1 MCGLVGFLN
10 AAFSGD
16 WAATIR
22 KMNTTLSHRG
32 PDDEGVWIDESAGIA
47 LGHRRLAILDL
58 SPAGHQPMVS
68 ACGRYVLVFN
78 GEIYNHLE
86 LRQELTALGAA
97 PPWRGHS
104 DTETLLAAFSH
115 WGVATTLEKLV
126 GMFAL
131 ALWDRENRL
140 LTLAR
145 DRIGEKPLY
154 YGWVNGALV
163 FASELKAIRAYPA
176 FANLINRDAL
186 ALYFRYSWIPA
197 PYSIYEHIWKLPA
210 GTYLQWSAEALSPNT
225 QGRPQPYWSLESVI
239 AKGIAQPFQGTEDEA
254 ATELEHLLRQSLKGQ
269 LLADV
274 PLGAFLSGGVDSSTV
289 VALMQSL
296 SSQPVKTFT
305 IGFYEDAYNEAQH
318 AKAVAQHLGT
328 DHTEYYLTGQE
339 ARDVIPKLTHL
350 YDEPFADSSQ
360 IPTHLVSMIARQ
372 HVTVALSGDGGDE
385 LFGGYNRHFLAPILW
400 NRIQTIPLYV
410 RLLLKNFLSLLTI
423 GRLNQLI
430 ADFNQLLPKHL
441 RYSAVDEKLEK
452 IRKLISTD
460 SRQSMYVSILSQF
473 NTPYSLV
480 IGAHELTSLL
490 NFPLGQL
497 TELPFE
503 SYIMALDLLI
513 YLPNDILVKVDRA
526 AMGVSLETRI
536 PFLDHRIV
544 EFAWTLPL
552 EMKIRQQQGKQVLRK
567 LLYRYVPPTLIER
580 PKMGFGIPLSQWLRS
595 ELRDWG
601 ATLLN
606 PTRLQQEGYL
616 QPDLVWQYWQ
626 EHQIGKRNWAGQ
638 LWEAL
643 IFQSWLERSF

>member
-10 AAFSGD
+10 AAFLGD

-22 KMNTTLSHRG
+22 KMNGTLSHRG
-32 PDDEGVWIDESAGIA
+32 PDDEGVWIDEAAGIA

-58 SPAGHQPMVS
+58 SPAGHQPMAS

-115 WGVATTLEKLV
+115 WGVTTALEKLV

-131 ALWDRENRL
+131 ALWDRKTRT

-210 GTYLQWSAEALSPNT
+210 GTYLQWPAEALSPNT
-225 QGRPQPYWSLESVI
+225 QGTPQAYWLLESVI
-239 AKGIAQPFQGTEDEA
+239 AKGLAQPFQGTEDEA
-254 ATELEHLLRQSLKGQ
+254 ATELERLLCQSLKGQ

-296 SSQPVKTFT
+296 SSQSVKTFS
-305 IGFYEDAYNEAQH
+305 IGFYEDAYNEAQY

-372 HVTVALSGDGGDE
+372 EVTVALSGDGGDE
-385 LFGGYNRHFLAPILW
+385 LFGGYVRYLLTPAILGKIERLPKPVRRTLAS
-400 NRIQTIPLYV
+400 
-410 RLLLKNFLSLLTI
+410 LLKKLSPRQWDQLFGGLSIFLPQNLRYTTIGDKIAKLAKLCEMTSDKEVYLSFLSLIDLPSQFV
-423 GRLNQLI
+423 LNSQEPLLI
-430 ADFNQLLPKHL
+430 Q
-441 RYSAVDEKLEK
+441 EKL
-452 IRKLISTD
+452 D
-460 SRQSMYVSILSQF
+460 QLSHQ
-473 NTPYSLV
+473 
-480 IGAHELTSLL
+480 
-490 NFPLGQL
+490 
-497 TELPFE
+497 LPFE
-503 SYIMALDLLI
+503 SYMMALDLLT
-513 YLPNDILVKVDRA
+513 YLPDDILVKVDRA

-567 LLYRYVPPTLIER
+567 LLYRYVPPPLIER
-580 PKMGFGIPLSQWLRS
+580 PKMGFGIPLAQWLRS

-616 QPDLVWQYWQ
+616 HPDLVWQYWQ
-626 EHQIGKRNWAGQ
+626 EHQTGKRNWAGQ
-638 LWEAL
+638 LWEVL
-643 IFQSWLERSF
+643 MFQSWLERCF

>member
-10 AAFSGD
+10 AAFLGD

-22 KMNTTLSHRG
+22 KMNGTLSHRG
-32 PDDEGVWIDESAGIA
+32 PDDEGVWIDEAAGIA

-58 SPAGHQPMVS
+58 SPAGHQPMAS

-115 WGVATTLEKLV
+115 WGVTTALEKLV

-131 ALWDRENRL
+131 ALWDRKTRT

-210 GTYLQWSAEALSPNT
+210 GTYLQWSAESLRPNI
-225 QGRPQPYWSLESVI
+225 QGTPQAYWSLQTVI
-239 AKGIAQPFQGTEDEA
+239 EKGLTHTFQGTEADA
-254 ATELEHLLRQSLKGQ
+254 ATELEYLLRQSLQGQ

-296 SSQPVKTFT
+296 SSQPVKTFS
-305 IGFYEDAYNEAQH
+305 IGFYEDAYNEAQY

-372 HVTVALSGDGGDE
+372 EVTVALSGDGGDE
-385 LFGGYNRHFLAPILW
+385 LFGGYVRYLLTPAILGKIERLPKPVRRTLAS
-400 NRIQTIPLYV
+400 
-410 RLLLKNFLSLLTI
+410 LLKKLSPRQWDQLFGGLSIFLPQNLRYTTIGDKIAKLAKLCEMTSDKEVYLSFLSLIDLPSQFV
-423 GRLNQLI
+423 LNSQEPLLI
-430 ADFNQLLPKHL
+430 Q
-441 RYSAVDEKLEK
+441 EKL
-452 IRKLISTD
+452 D
-460 SRQSMYVSILSQF
+460 QLSHQ
-473 NTPYSLV
+473 
-480 IGAHELTSLL
+480 
-490 NFPLGQL
+490 
-497 TELPFE
+497 LPFE
-503 SYIMALDLLI
+503 SYMMALDLLT
-513 YLPNDILVKVDRA
+513 YLPDDILVKVDRA

-552 EMKIRQQQGKQVLRK
+552 DMKIRQRQGKQVLRK
-567 LLYRYVPPTLIER
+567 LLYRYVPPPLIER
-580 PKMGFGIPLSQWLRS
+580 PKMGFGIPLAQWLRS

-616 QPDLVWQYWQ
+616 HPDLVWQYWQ
-626 EHQIGKRNWAGQ
+626 EHQTGKRNWAGQ
-638 LWEAL
+638 LWEVL
-643 IFQSWLERSF
+643 MFQSWLERCF

>member
-10 AAFSGD
+10 VAFSGN

-22 KMNTTLSHRG
+22 QMNTTLSHRG
-32 PDDEGVWIDESAGIA
+32 PDDEGVWIDEAAGIA

-58 SPAGHQPMVS
+58 SPAGHQPMIS

-78 GEIYNHLE
+78 GEIYNHLQ
-86 LRQELTALGAA
+86 LRQELTVLGAA

-115 WGVATTLEKLV
+115 WGVAETLERLV

-176 FANLINRDAL
+176 FANPINRDAL

-197 PYSIYEHIWKLPA
+197 PYSIYEYIWKLPA
-210 GTYLQWSAEALSPNT
+210 GTYLQWFAETLSPNT
-225 QGRPQPYWSLESVI
+225 QGTPQAYWSLESVI
-239 AKGIAQPFQGTEDEA
+239 AKGLAHPFQGTEDEA

-339 ARDVIPKLTHL
+339 ARDVIPKLPQL

-385 LFGGYNRHFLAPILW
+385 LFGGYVRYFLAPIIW
-400 NRIQTIPLYV
+400 KKIEPLPKPI
-410 RLLLKNFLSLLTI
+410 RGTLASLLKGLSPRQWEQLVGGLSIFLPQNLRYTTIGDKVAKLAKLCEMTSEKEVYLSFLSLIDLPSQFV
-423 GRLNQLI
+423 LNSQEPLLI
-430 ADFNQLLPKHL
+430 Q
-441 RYSAVDEKLEK
+441 EKLA
-452 IRKLISTD
+452 
-460 SRQSMYVSILSQF
+460 Q
-473 NTPYSLV
+473 
-480 IGAHELTSLL
+480 
-490 NFPLGQL
+490 LGYQL
-497 TELPFE
+497 PSE
-503 SYIMALDLLI
+503 SYMMALDLLT
-513 YLPNDILVKVDRA
+513 YLPDDLLIKVDRA

-552 EMKIRQQQGKQVLRK
+552 QMKIRQQQGKQVVRK
-567 LLYRYVPPTLIER
+567 LLCRYVPSTLIER
-580 PKMGFGIPLSQWLRS
+580 PKMGFGIPLAQWLRS

-601 ATLLN
+601 AELLN
-606 PTRLQQEGYL
+606 PTRLKQEGYL
-616 QPDLVWQYWQ
+616 HPSLIEQYWQ
-626 EHQIGKRNWAGQ
+626 EHQAGKRNWASQ
-638 LWEAL
+638 LWEVL
-643 IFQSWLERSF
+643 MFQLWLERSF

>member
-10 AAFSGD
+10 PSFSD
-16 WAATIR
+16 HWAATIH
-22 KMNTTLSHRG
+22 KMNATLSHRG
-32 PDDEGVWIDESAGIA
+32 PDNEGVWIDEAAGIA

-58 SPAGHQPMVS
+58 SPAGHQPMIS
-68 ACGRYVLVFN
+68 DCGRYVLVFN
-78 GEIYNHLE
+78 GEIYNHIE
-86 LRQELTALGAA
+86 LRQELTVLGAA

-104 DTETLLAAFSH
+104 DTETLLAAFSY
-115 WGVATTLEKLV
+115 WGVATTLERLV

-131 ALWDRENRL
+131 ALWDRQNRV

-163 FASELKAIRAYPA
+163 FASELKAIWAYPA
-176 FANLINRDAL
+176 FSNPINRDAL

-225 QGRPQPYWSLESVI
+225 QGTPQAYWSLESVI
-239 AKGIAQPFQGTEDEA
+239 AKGLAHPFQGTEGEA
-254 ATELEHLLRQSLKGQ
+254 ATQLEHLLRQSLKGQ

-305 IGFYEDAYNEAQH
+305 IGFYEDAYNEAQY

-360 IPTHLVSMIARQ
+360 IPTHLVCMIARQ

-385 LFGGYNRHFLAPILW
+385 LFGGYVRYFLTPAIWEKIERLPK
-400 NRIQTIPLYV
+400 PV
-410 RLLLKNFLSLLTI
+410 RRTLASLLKGLSPRQWDQLLGGLSIFLPQNLRYTTIGDKIPKLAKLCEMTSEKEVYLSFLSLIDLPSQFV
-423 GRLNQLI
+423 LNSQEP
-430 ADFNQLLPKHL
+430 LL
-441 RYSAVDEKLEK
+441 VQEKLA
-452 IRKLISTD
+452 
-460 SRQSMYVSILSQF
+460 QLSYQ
-473 NTPYSLV
+473 
-480 IGAHELTSLL
+480 
-490 NFPLGQL
+490 
-497 TELPFE
+497 LPFE
-503 SYIMALDLLI
+503 SYMMALDLLT
-513 YLPNDILVKVDRA
+513 YLPDDILVKVDRA

-536 PFLDHRIV
+536 PFLDHRII

-552 EMKIRQQQGKQVLRK
+552 QMKIRQQQGKQVLRK
-567 LLYRYVPPTLIER
+567 LLYRYIPPTLIER
-580 PKMGFGIPLSQWLRS
+580 PKMGFGIPLAQWLRS

-601 ATLLN
+601 AELLN
-606 PTRLQQEGYL
+606 PTRLKQEGYL
-616 QPDLVWQYWQ
+616 QPEVVWQYWQ
-626 EHQIGKRNWAGQ
+626 EHQTGKRNWAGQ
-638 LWEAL
+638 LWEIL
-643 IFQSWLERSF
+643 IFQLWLEHSS

>member
-16 WAATIR
+16 WPATIR
-22 KMNTTLSHRG
+22 KMSATLSHRG
-32 PDDEGVWIDESAGIA
+32 PDDEGVWIDEAAGIA

-68 ACGRYVLVFN
+68 DCGRYVLVFN

-86 LRQELTALGAA
+86 LRQELTVLGAA
-97 PPWRGHS
+97 PSWRGHS
-104 DTETLLAAFSH
+104 DTETLLAALSY

-131 ALWDRENRL
+131 ALWDRKDRV

-154 YGWVNGALV
+154 YGWVDGALV
-163 FASELKAIRAYPA
+163 FASELKAIRAYPT
-176 FANLINRDAL
+176 FANPIDRDAL

-197 PYSIYEHIWKLPA
+197 PYSIYENIWKLPA
-210 GTYLQWSAEALSPNT
+210 GTYLQWFAETLSPNT
-225 QGRPQPYWSLESVI
+225 QGTPQAYWSLERVI
-239 AKGIAQPFQGTEDEA
+239 AKGLAHPFPRTEEEA
-254 ATELEHLLRQSLKGQ
+254 ATELEDLLRQSLKGQ

-274 PLGAFLSGGVDSSTV
+274 PLGAFLSGGIDSSTV

-296 SSQPVKTFT
+296 SAQPVKTFT
-305 IGFYEDAYNEAQH
+305 IGFYEHAYNEAQY
-318 AKAVAQHLGT
+318 AKVVAQHLGT

-339 ARDVIPKLTHL
+339 TRDVIPKLTHL

-372 HVTVALSGDGGDE
+372 QVTVALSGDGGDE
-385 LFGGYNRHFLAPILW
+385 LFGGYVRYFLAP
-400 NRIQTIPLYV
+400 TIWQKIKCLPKPV
-410 RLLLKNFLSLLTI
+410 RRTLASLLKSLSPRQWDRLVGGLSIFLPQNLRYTTIGDKIAKLARLCQMTSEKEVYLSFLSLI
-423 GRLNQLI
+423 
-430 ADFNQLLPKHL
+430 DLP
-441 RYSAVDEKLEK
+441 
-452 IRKLISTD
+452 
-460 SRQSMYVSILSQF
+460 SQ
-473 NTPYSLV
+473 LV
-480 IGAHELTSLL
+480 INSQEPSLMQEK
-490 NFPLGQL
+490 LGQL
-497 TELPFE
+497 SHQLSFEL
-503 SYIMALDLLI
+503 YMMALDLLT
-513 YLPNDILVKVDRA
+513 YLPDDILVKVDRA

-536 PFLDHRIV
+536 PFLDHRVV

-552 EMKIRQQQGKQVLRK
+552 QMKIRQQRGKQVLRK

-580 PKMGFGIPLSQWLRS
+580 PKMGFGIPLAQWLRS

-606 PTRLQQEGYL
+606 PTRLKQEGYL
-616 QPDLVWQYWQ
+616 KPDLVCQYWQ
-626 EHQIGKRNWAGQ
+626 EHQTGKRNWAGQ
-638 LWEAL
+638 LWEVL
-643 IFQSWLERSF
+643 MFQSWLERSF

>member
-10 AAFSGD
+10 PAFSGD
-16 WAATIR
+16 WPLTIR

-32 PDDEGVWIDESAGIA
+32 PDDEGVWIDEAAGIA

-68 ACGRYVLVFN
+68 TCGRYVLVFN

-86 LRQELTALGAA
+86 LRQELMVLGVV
-97 PPWRGHS
+97 PSWRGHS
-104 DTETLLAAFSH
+104 DTETLLAAFSY
-115 WGVATTLEKLV
+115 WGVATTLQRLV

-131 ALWDRENRL
+131 ALWDRQDRV

-154 YGWVNGALV
+154 YGWVDGALV

-176 FANLINRDAL
+176 FANPIDRDAL
-186 ALYFRYSWIPA
+186 ALYFRYGWIPA
-197 PYSIYEHIWKLPA
+197 PYSIYENIWKLPA
-210 GTYLQWSAEALSPNT
+210 GTYLQWFAETLSPNT
-225 QGRPQPYWSLESVI
+225 QGTPQAYWSLERVI
-239 AKGIAQPFQGTEDEA
+239 AKGLAHPFQGTEEEA
-254 ATELEHLLRQSLKGQ
+254 TTELEHLLRQSLKGQ

-274 PLGAFLSGGVDSSTV
+274 PRGAFLSGGVDSSTV

-305 IGFYEDAYNEAQH
+305 IGFYENAYNEAQY

-339 ARDVIPKLTHL
+339 ARDVIPKLPHL

-360 IPTHLVSMIARQ
+360 IPTHLVSIIARQ
-372 HVTVALSGDGGDE
+372 QVTVALSGDGGDE
-385 LFGGYNRHFLAPILW
+385 LFGGY
-400 NRIQTIPLYV
+400 V
-410 RLLLKNFLSLLTI
+410 RYFSTSAIWQKIERLPKPVRRTLSSLLKGLSPKQWDQLVGGFSIFLPQNLRYTTVGDKIAKLAKLCEMTSEKEIYLSFLSLIDLPS
-423 GRLNQLI
+423 QLVI
-430 ADFNQLLPKHL
+430 NSQEPSLMQ
-441 RYSAVDEKLEK
+441 EKL
-452 IRKLISTD
+452 D
-460 SRQSMYVSILSQF
+460 QLSHQLSF
-473 NTPYSLV
+473 
-480 IGAHELTSLL
+480 EL
-490 NFPLGQL
+490 
-497 TELPFE
+497 
-503 SYIMALDLLI
+503 YMMALDLLT
-513 YLPNDILVKVDRA
+513 YLPDDILVKVDRA

-536 PFLDHRIV
+536 PLLDHRIV

-552 EMKIRQQQGKQVLRK
+552 QMKIRQRRGKQVLRK
-567 LLYRYVPPTLIER
+567 VLYRYVPPTLIER
-580 PKMGFGIPLSQWLRS
+580 PKMGFGIPLAQWLRS

-606 PTRLQQEGYL
+606 PTRLKQEGYL
-616 QPDLVWQYWQ
+616 QPDLIWQYWQ
-626 EHQIGKRNWAGQ
+626 EHQTGKRNWAGQ

-643 IFQSWLERSF
+643 MFQSWLEYSS

>member
-10 AAFSGD
+10 AAFLGD

-22 KMNTTLSHRG
+22 KMNGTLSHRG
-32 PDDEGVWIDESAGIA
+32 PDDEGVWIDEAAGIA

-58 SPAGHQPMVS
+58 SPAGHQPMAS

-115 WGVATTLEKLV
+115 WGVTTALEKLV

-131 ALWDRENRL
+131 ALWDRDRHT

-210 GTYLQWSAEALSPNT
+210 GTYLQWPAEALSPNT
-225 QGRPQPYWSLESVI
+225 QGTPQAYWLLESVI
-239 AKGIAQPFQGTEDEA
+239 AKGLAQPFQGTEDEA
-254 ATELEHLLRQSLKGQ
+254 ATELERLLCQSLKGQ

-296 SSQPVKTFT
+296 SSQPVKTFS
-305 IGFYEDAYNEAQH
+305 IGFYEDAYNEAQY

-372 HVTVALSGDGGDE
+372 EVTVALSGDGGDE
-385 LFGGYNRHFLAPILW
+385 LFGGYNRYFLTPLIWSRVQA
-400 NRIQTIPLYV
+400 IPESG
-410 RLLLKNFLSLLTI
+410 RWLLRNFLNLLTPTQWNQVI
-423 GRLNQLI
+423 GGVNR
-430 ADFNQLLPKHL
+430 FLPKHL
-441 RYSAVDEKLEK
+441 RYTTVGDRLDKL
-452 IRKLISTD
+452 RKLLTID
-460 SRQSMYVSILSQF
+460 SRQAMYLSFLSQF
-473 NTPYSLV
+473 DQPSRLV
-480 IGAHELTSLL
+480 IGANEPASLATCPPEGFTKL
-490 NFPLGQL
+490 SLEF
-497 TELPFE
+497 
-503 SYIMALDLLI
+503 YMMALDLLT
-513 YLPNDILVKVDRA
+513 YLPDDILVKVDRA

-567 LLYRYVPPTLIER
+567 LLYRHVPPPLIER
-580 PKMGFGIPLSQWLRS
+580 PKMGFGIPLAQWLRS

-616 QPDLVWQYWQ
+616 HPDLVWQYWQ
-626 EHQIGKRNWAGQ
+626 EHQTGKRNWAGQ
-638 LWEAL
+638 L
-643 IFQSWLERSF
+643 